1 MLSQH
6 TLRLECTELGDA
18 HDGKESEN
26 IRRPTPPAE
35 NRGEPNEEVPQPHD
49 TNTPSQ
55 LRMTD
60 DRRKDEPTCRERQ
73 KGTRARTATSG
84 STPSTTMTRGVE
96 EKEGMII
103 HNNPRPL
110 RRNNKPLYKHFRITH
125 LNCRRNREALN
136 ELTKIRARDD
146 VLLASET
153 PVRDGIPVQLAGYT
167 SIHHVEE
174 PRICAYVRDRALQY
188 IETHTTGPDEVE
200 LVFTDNRTVRGIYL
214 PHNKPQTLTT
224 KPMKLGDIVMGDTNA
239 HHPEWDE
246 NVEKM
251 NTNGKAVYEWSIRE
265 GATES
270 SPPGPT
276 HIRGYKIDLV
286 FTKDQYPIVTKIMHN
301 GSVENSDHDCQ
312 SIMIPLRIP
321 ITTTTQTLKTN
332 YARVNTNDLTETIK
346 TMKLPIPDTPGELIA
361 QLDKIKDTLPKR
373 IIKPTTRLAK
383 DVLEKR
389 RDLRHARER
398 RQDPET
404 IRQKRLDYRQSI
416 RDSDNTQIVQALEE
430 SDEKGT
436 FFELSKRGQKK
447 MAIPTLRD
455 DDGREWRTH
464 GEIAE
469 RLARHHLAGEIST
482 ENPSPTPDIPK
493 VSFGEVSDA
502 INKAPS
508 DSTLGEDDIGI
519 TLLKSYHRAMPT
531 SIPTIFTDILTTG
544 IHPREWK
551 KAIVVPIPKANKARY
566 DQPKAWRSLHLLS
579 LVSKTLERVVLSRLQ
594 DEGETHE
601 TLGPTQFG
609 SRRNTGTSD
618 AMTILLE
625 WKKMAEANGDKV
637 TIMVADVEGGF
648 DKVNPSAFR
657 RRETQV
663 EKKYTEWIYNW
674 TQNRELQFRFNDRT
688 DTRVYTTNTGLP
700 QGSPLSPYLF
710 GAYVKEI
717 LTGNRQDAE
726 DGTLLISYV
735 DDVAICIRGKDDSEV
750 AMKAARTWND
760 MKDRATLKGMSFAE
774 NKTKTWH
781 SDGDTNRWHIGQST
795 KDLRFLGYWLEAR
808 PEDKDSDQTTE
819 GEQFRKHVQHWLT
832 KANYTYNKLRA
843 LTQRTSGGLK
853 TFACLRLLHAVTR
866 TIAWY
871 GIEFYADKPERT
883 KEVDSFMY
891 EATKRLF
898 DMPFATPHRALSA
911 EFALTPTAIQAR
923 YVTRRITTRRTRYHA
938 IMDKARHHARLPEP
952 PPPLPPPTVTAT
964 TQEPPLPYTREIPIP
979 RGPYIRQ
986 IDVRHLEA
994 IRKIESTV
1002 HPRSII
1008 AYTDGSETINT
1019 DCSFA
1024 AILYTPEGNLIAQE
1038 NGRLSPGKTILDAET
1053 TAIYHA
1059 MTMAMNTATDLTV
1072 YERETKRIMRH
1083 VIILSDSKAAINKIV
1098 EPERQGPTAYLNA
1111 MREEVENHEERP
1123 HTVFHIG
1130 WIKGHAKIRG
1140 NEAADRLAKSA
1151 TDIKDPYPGTSPTFI
1166 TKANTNSRQKE
1177 WEEWFDLR
1185 THEYR
1190 GKPSRRLKKHK
1201 GLSRLD
1207 STVLFKI
1214 RSNKG
1219 WKPDDNLG
1227 VAPPPDCGTCNLPD
1241 DGRHKLVCPRWTTE
1255 RPTDIETIMHDIKR
1269 QADTVKWIRH
1279 HKHFGIKNK
1288 IYEARFIRLKIGNY
1302 NRDTDFPCPDC
1313 PYITSNKFCYTSHRA
1328 THAKNS
1334 SVRTHVDPATLVCP
1348 QCGKISQ
1355 SRSHHDIH
1363 MGKHTRAAN
1372 TGILAHACPTPGCE
1386 YSTASITAMYAHK
1399 SYHHVPQTCKQCSFT
1414 CIGKNRLVV
1423 HQKASCAKDPPRPA
1437 PPPITDNDASSS
1449 SSNTTHPLFKCDEDG
1464 CDYESPLV
1472 ANLRTHVYYYHRTL
1486 TCHGC
1491 SKTFLGRGKLRIHQR
1506 TNCGGSRS

>member
-1 MLSQH
+1 MLSRR
-6 TLRLECTELGDA
+6 TPRLECTELGDA
-18 HDGKESEN
+18 REREESN
-26 IRRPTPPAE
+26 NYRRPTPPAE
-35 NRGEPNEEVPQPHD
+35 NRGAPTGEISQPLD
-49 TNTPSQ
+49 VNTPPQ
-55 LRMTD
+55 QRMTENNLE
-60 DRRKDEPTCRERQ
+60 DEPTNREKQ

-84 STPSTTMTRGVE
+84 STPSTMTRGVVK
-96 EKEGMII
+96 KEGKTM
-103 HNNPRPL
+103 HTNPRPL
-110 RRNNKPLYKHFRITH
+110 RKTDKPLYKHFRITH

-146 VLLASET
+146 VLIASET
-153 PVRDGIPVQLAGYT
+153 PVRDGVPVQLAGYT

-188 IETHTTGPDEVE
+188 IETHTTTPDEVE
-200 LVFTDNRTVRGIYL
+200 LIFTDNRSIRGIYL
-214 PHNKPQTLTT
+214 PHNNPQTLTT
-224 KPMKLGDIVMGDTNA
+224 KPMKLGDIVMGDFNA

-251 NTNGKAVYEWSIRE
+251 NTNGKVVYEWSIRE

-286 FTKDQYPIVTKIMHN
+286 FTKDQYPVVTKIMHN

-321 ITTTTQTLKTN
+321 TTTTAFKTN
-332 YARVNTNDLTETIK
+332 YARVDTNDLTETIK
-346 TMKLPIPDTPGELIA
+346 TMKLPIPKTPGELIA
-361 QLDKIKDTLPKR
+361 QLNKIRDTLPKKN
-373 IIKPTTRLAK
+373 IKPTTRLAK

-389 RDLRHARER
+389 RNLRRAREQ
-398 RQDPET
+398 RQDPES
-404 IRQKRLDYRQSI
+404 IRQKRLEYRQSI
-416 RDSDNTQIVQALEE
+416 RDNDNTQIVEALEE
-430 SDEKGT
+430 ADENGS

-447 MAIPTLRD
+447 KAIPTLKD
-455 DDGREWRTH
+455 EDGREWRTH

-469 RLARHHLAGEIST
+469 RLARHHLAGEAST
-482 ENPSPTPDIPK
+482 EDPTRTPNIPS

-508 DSTLGEDDIGI
+508 NSTLGDDDIGI
-519 TLLKSYHRAMPT
+519 ALLKSYHRAMPM

-579 LVSKTLERVVLSRLQ
+579 LVSKTLERIVLSRLQ
-594 DEGETHE
+594 DEGETLE

-625 WKKMAEANGDKV
+625 WKRRAEADGDKV
-637 TIMVADVEGGF
+637 TLMVADVEGGF
-648 DKVNPSAFR
+648 DKVNPITFR
-657 RRETQV
+657 RGETQV
-663 EKKYTEWIYNW
+663 ATKYAEWIYNW
-674 TQNRELQFRFNDRT
+674 TQNRELQFRFNERT

-717 LTGNRQDAE
+717 LTGNRQDV
-726 DGTLLISYV
+726 DDDTLLISYV
-735 DDVAICIRGKDDSEV
+735 DDVAICIRGKDDTEI

-760 MKDRATLKGMSFAE
+760 MKNRAALKGMSFAE

-781 SDGDTNRWHIGQST
+781 SDGNTDRWHIGQPT
-795 KDLRFLGYWLEAR
+795 KDLRFLGYWMEAR
-808 PEDKDSDQTTE
+808 PEDKDSNKTG
-819 GEQFRKHVQHWLT
+819 GEQFQKHVRHWLT

-843 LTQRTSGGLK
+843 LTQRTTGGLK

-871 GIEFYADKPERT
+871 GIEFYADIPDRT
-883 KEVDSFMY
+883 KEVDSFLY

-911 EFALTPTAIQAR
+911 EFSLTPTAIQAK
-923 YVTRRITTRRTRYHA
+923 YVTRRITARRARYHA
-938 IMDKARHHARLPEP
+938 IMDGARNHAKLPEP
-952 PPPLPPPTVTAT
+952 SPPPPTT
-964 TQEPPLPYTREIPIP
+964 TDAMSNLEPPLPYAREIPEP
-979 RGPYIRQ
+979 RGPYIRS
-986 IDVRHLEA
+986 IDVRNLEN

-1002 HPRSII
+1002 HPRSIM
-1008 AYTDGSETINT
+1008 AYTDGSETLGTN
-1019 DCSFA
+1019 CSFA
-1024 AILYTPEGNLIAQE
+1024 ALLYTPKGTLIAEE

-1059 MTMAMNTATDLTV
+1059 MNMAMNTPTDLTV

-1083 VIILSDSKAAINKIV
+1083 VFILSDSKAAIQEII
-1098 EPERQGPTAYLNA
+1098 EPKWQGPTAYLNA

-1151 TDIKDPYPGTSPTFI
+1151 TDTKDPYPGTSPTYI
-1166 TKANTNSRQKE
+1166 TKANTNSRQQE
-1177 WEEWFDLR
+1177 WEEWYDSR

-1190 GKPSRRLKKHK
+1190 GRPSRRLKKHK

-1219 WKPDDNLG
+1219 WKPDDGLG
-1227 VAPPPDCGTCNLPD
+1227 VAPPPDCDVCEQPD
-1241 DGRHKLVCPRWTTE
+1241 DGHHKLVCPRWTAE
-1255 RPTDIETIMHDIKR
+1255 RPTDVAHILHDIKR
-1269 QADTVKWIRH
+1269 QADLIKWIGH

-1288 IYEARFIRLKIGNY
+1288 IYEARFIRLKVGDY

-1313 PYITSNKFCYTSHRA
+1313 PYITSNRFCYTSHRA

-1334 SVRTHVDPATLVCP
+1334 SVRTHVDPASLVCP
-1348 QCGKISQ
+1348 QCGKVSQ
-1355 SRSHHDIH
+1355 SRSHHEIH

-1372 TGILAHACPTPGCE
+1372 TGLLAHACPTPGCE
-1386 YSTASITAMYAHK
+1386 YSTASVTAMYAHK
-1399 SYHHVPQTCKQCSFT
+1399 SYHHTPQTCKLCPFT

-1423 HQKASCAKDPPRPA
+1423 HQKAGCAADPPQPA
-1437 PPPITDNDASSS
+1437 AATSSTSHTVASSS
-1449 SSNTTHPLFKCDEDG
+1449 ATPPLFICEEDS
-1464 CDYESPLV
+1464 CDYKSPLV
-1472 ANLRTHVYYYHRTL
+1472 VNLRTHVYYYHRTL